1 MTAKSNR
8 RFSALLL
15 SAALLQLTTSPA
27 RRARAGD
34 APLGIYALAD
44 FDRIVDTLPG
54 HGRVIFLDES
64 AQSVEWPEFSALLRQ
79 VPPAP
84 VPYAGNGVYD
94 CDKIVRW
101 VAAQI
106 NVLWA
111 SRHPSRPLAHGI
123 ICGDIPMD
131 HDDRV
136 RGWHCLGCFFDAE
149 RRMWVYGAQDRRI
162 MNQPAVRAIRG
173 VDEVIIGG

>member
-1 MTAKSNR
+1 M
-8 RFSALLL
+8 
-15 SAALLQLTTSPA
+15 
-27 RRARAGD
+27 
-34 APLGIYALAD
+34 LAD
-44 FDRIVDTLPG
+44 FDEIVDALPG
-54 HGRVIFLDES
+54 HGQVIFLDES
-64 AQSVEWPEFSALLRQ
+64 AQSVEWREFSALLRQ
-79 VPPAP
+79 VPPP
-84 VPYAGNGVYD
+84 PLPYAGNGVYD

-111 SRHPSRPLAHGI
+111 RTHPSHPLAHGI
-123 ICGDIPMD
+123 ICGDIPLD
-131 HDDRV
+131 QDERV

-149 RRMWVYGAQDRRI
+149 RRMWVYGAQDRQI